1 MRKGYLV
8 KMYSPQDVYMYLFSY
23 SVAIYK
29 KKLYNHIFSR
39 VNSKGVLQKRTNQL
53 HVVMKN
59 LH

>member
-1 MRKGYLV
+1 MFTCIYLATV
-8 KMYSPQDVYMYLFSY
+8 WQY
-23 SVAIYK
+23 IK
-29 KKLYNHIFSR
+29 KKLYNHILSR

>member
-1 MRKGYLV
+1 
-8 KMYSPQDVYMYLFSY
+8 MYSPQDVYMYLFSY

-39 VNSKGVLQKRTNQL
+39 MNSKGVLQKRTNQL